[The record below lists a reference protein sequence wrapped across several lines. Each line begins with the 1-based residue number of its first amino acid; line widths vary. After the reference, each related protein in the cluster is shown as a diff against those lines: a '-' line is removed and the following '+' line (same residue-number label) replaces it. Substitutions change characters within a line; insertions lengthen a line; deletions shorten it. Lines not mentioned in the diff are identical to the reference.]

1 MKKTLLYQQQ
11 CNVCPCNDQTNA
23 LNCKSLLIFNI
34 DLKSRL
40 VLLAFM
46 QFTDENA
53 LQRMKKQLIEITN
66 CWCTVVWSLQF
77 IVYI

>member
-1 MKKTLLYQQQ
+1 M
-11 CNVCPCNDQTNA
+11 P
-23 LNCKSLLIFNI
+23 LLIFNI

-53 LQRMKKQLIEITN
+53 LQRMMEQLKSQTAGVQLFGLYNSLGISDEIKD
-66 CWCTVVWSLQF
+66 CRPFLKDRSHKYPSLTSSGH
-77 IVYI
+77 